1 MKKLDIK
8 HWLTIFKTAFSDF
21 FDDRGPKLSAS
32 LAYYTIFSLPAL
44 LVLII
49 GLGSL
54 FYGKAAFQGEVF
66 RYINSFVGDTAALQI
81 EEMLKHTITQY
92 NNVWATIIGG
102 ITLLMVASGIFAEI
116 QDSINLI
123 WRLKPA
129 PKKGLMNF
137 LMNRLLSFSMIV
149 VLGFILLTS
158 LLLNALLSA
167 FLAKLKSYFP
177 SGFVDSLYLFD
188 YIVIVLVIAFLFAA
202 IFKVLPDAKIKW
214 KDVLLGSFI
223 TTLLFI
229 GGKFLI
235 GFYLKKF
242 GNVSAYGAAG
252 SVILVLLWV
261 YYTSFILYFGVEFT
275 QAHMHHS
282 GKVIEP
288 YRYAIKED
296 KRTIQ
301 KEEKKESNPVKE
313 KAETSPQPASEK
325 KRREDK

>member
-1 MKKLDIK
+1 MEKSIVKG
-8 HWLTIFKTAFSDF
+8 WLNIFKTAFSDF

-44 LVLII
+44 LVVLI
-49 GLGSL
+49 GLGSI
-54 FYGKAAFQGEVF
+54 FYDKADFQGNVF
-66 RYINSFVGDTAALQI
+66 GYISSFVGDTAAAQVQ
-81 EEMLKHTITQY
+81 EMLKTTTTKY
-92 NNVWATIIGG
+92 NNIWATIIGV
-102 ITLLMVASGIFAEI
+102 ITLFMVASGVFAEI

-129 PKKGLMNF
+129 PKKGLVNF
-137 LMNRLLSFSMIV
+137 IMNRLLSFSMIL

-167 FLAKLKSYFP
+167 FLTRLKSYF
-177 SGFVDSLYLFD
+177 SEDLVNSLFVLD
-188 YIVIVLVIAFLFAA
+188 YIVIIIVIAFLFAA

-214 KDVLLGSFI
+214 KDVMLGSVI

-242 GNVSAYGAAG
+242 GNISAYGAAG
-252 SVILVLLWV
+252 SVILILLWV

-275 QAHMHHS
+275 QAHMHHK

-288 YRYAIKED
+288 YKYAMKEE
-296 KRTIQ
+296 KKAIH
-301 KEEKKESNPVKE
+301 KEEKKEG
-313 KAETSPQPASEK
+313 SPLK
-325 KRREDK
+325 K